1 MVITPLS
8 PAGLVLVYLVGAV
21 PVGYLVARILRVDI
35 RAHGSG
41 NIGATNVLRTL
52 GKGPAVITLFLDM
65 AKGYAAVWLALAL
78 GPEPWWGG
86 VGALVAVIGNCWSVF
101 LGFRG
106 GKGMATALGAF
117 LNLMPVAVL
126 PAILVWAAVAATFR
140 YISLASVTAALC
152 VPIGAVLLP
161 RYHWSEALA
170 ALAVAL
176 IIVLRHRDNV
186 ARLLSG
192 TERKLGERV
201 STS

>member
-52 GKGPAVITLFLDM
+52 GKGPAVITLLLDM
-65 AKGYAAVWLALAL
+65 AKGYAAVWVALAL

-86 VGALVAVIGNCWSVF
+86 VGALLAVIGNCWSVF

-106 GKGMATALGAF
+106 GKGMATGLGAF

-126 PAILVWAAVAATFR
+126 PAILVWVAVAATFR

-152 VPIGAVLLP
+152 VPIGAVLLR

>member
-8 PAGLVLVYLVGAV
+8 LPGLVLVYLVGAV
-21 PVGYLVARILRVDI
+21 PMGYLVARVLRLDI

-52 GKGPAVITLFLDM
+52 GKGPAVITLLLDM
-65 AKGYAAVWLALAL
+65 AKGYAAVWVAVAL
-78 GPEPWWGG
+78 GPESWWGS
-86 VGALVAVIGNCWSVF
+86 VGALLAVLGNCWSVF

-106 GKGMATALGAF
+106 GKGMATGLGAF
-117 LNLMPVAVL
+117 LHLMPLAVL
-126 PAILVWAAVAATFR
+126 PAVLVWVALATTFR

-152 VPIGAVLLP
+152 VPIGAVLLG
-161 RYHWSEALA
+161 RYHWSAALA
-170 ALAVAL
+170 GLAVAL
-176 IIVLRHRDNV
+176 IIALRHRDNV

>member
-8 PAGLVLVYLVGAV
+8 LAGLVLVYLVGAV
-21 PVGYLVARILRVDI
+21 PMGYLVARVLRVDI

-52 GKGPAVITLFLDM
+52 GKGPAVLTLLLDA
-65 AKGYAAVWLALAL
+65 AKGYTGVWIALAL
-78 GPEPWWGG
+78 GPEPWWGS
-86 VGALVAVIGNCWSVF
+86 VGALLAVVGNCWSIF

-106 GKGMATALGAF
+106 GKGMATGLGAF
-117 LNLMPVAVL
+117 LRLIPLAVL
-126 PAILVWAAVAATFR
+126 PAILVWVAVAATLR

-152 VPIGAVLLP
+152 VPIGAALL

-176 IIVLRHRDNV
+176 IIALRHRDNV

>member
-8 PAGLVLVYLVGAV
+8 LVGLVLVYLVGAV
-21 PVGYLVARILRVDI
+21 PMGYLVARVLRVDI

-52 GKGPAVITLFLDM
+52 GKGPAAITLLLDV
-65 AKGYAAVWLALAL
+65 AKGYTAVWIALTL

-86 VGALVAVIGNCWSVF
+86 AGAALAVIGSGWPVF

-106 GKGMATALGAF
+106 GKGMATGLGAF
-117 LNLMPVAVL
+117 LHLMPLAVL
-126 PAILVWAAVAATFR
+126 PSVLVWVAVAATFR
-140 YISLASVTAALC
+140 YVSLASLTAALC
-152 VPIGAVLLP
+152 LPIGAALLG
-161 RYHWSEALA
+161 RYHWSGAAA
-170 ALAVAL
+170 ALVVAL
-176 IIVLRHRDNV
+176 IVVLRHRDNV

-201 STS
+201 SAS

>member
-21 PVGYLVARILRVDI
+21 PVGYLVARVLRVDI

-52 GKGPAVITLFLDM
+52 GKGPAAITLLLDM
-65 AKGYAAVWLALAL
+65 AKGYAAVWVALAL

-86 VGALVAVIGNCWSVF
+86 VGALLAVVGNCWSVF

-106 GKGMATALGAF
+106 GKGMGTGLGAF
-117 LNLMPVAVL
+117 LHVMPVAVL
-126 PAILVWAAVAATFR
+126 PAILVWVAVAATFR

-152 VPIGAVLLP
+152 VPIGAVLLR

>member
-8 PAGLVLVYLVGAV
+8 LAGLVLVYLVGAV
-21 PVGYLVARILRVDI
+21 PMGYLVARVLRVDI

-52 GKGPAVITLFLDM
+52 GKGPAVLTLLLDA
-65 AKGYAAVWLALAL
+65 AKGYTGVWIALAL
-78 GPEPWWGG
+78 GPEPWWGS
-86 VGALVAVIGNCWSVF
+86 VGALLAVVGNCWPVF

-106 GKGMATALGAF
+106 GKGMATGLGAF
-117 LNLMPVAVL
+117 LHLMPWAVL
-126 PAILVWAAVAATFR
+126 PAILVWVALAATFR

-152 VPIGAVLLP
+152 VPIGAALLR

-176 IIVLRHRDNV
+176 IIALRHGDNV